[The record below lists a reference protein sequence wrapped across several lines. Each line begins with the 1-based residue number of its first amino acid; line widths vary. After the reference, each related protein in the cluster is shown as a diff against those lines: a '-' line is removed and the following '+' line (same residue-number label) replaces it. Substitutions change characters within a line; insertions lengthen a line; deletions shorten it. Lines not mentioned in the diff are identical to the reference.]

1 MKFHLHAR
9 KVLARILPLL
19 FFALL
24 LSAYESSGQPAL
36 PLNPYQGSWAF
47 TFTGGLDGS
56 GAMEVAAEG
65 NISVHVSIGK
75 YERFFSNPIALT
87 VSEDGALSGDIYL
100 WRIGVGSV
108 EGSFSPSGNVFG
120 RVTTPLF
127 SVGSVSGRF
136 SQTLGAGIYES
147 VAGNGTWSAQ
157 KK

>member
-1 MKFHLHAR
+1 MKFHLHTK
-9 KVLARILPLL
+9 KVPARILLL
-19 FFALL
+19 FFFALL
-24 LSAYESSGQPAL
+24 LNINESFGQPVL
-36 PLNPYQGSWAF
+36 PLTPYQGSWTF
-47 TFTGGLDGS
+47 TFAGGLDGS
-56 GAMEVAAEG
+56 GTMEVVAEG
-65 NISVHVSIGK
+65 KISVHVSIGK

-108 EGSFSPSGNVFG
+108 EGSFSSSGDVFG

-127 SVGSVSGRF
+127 NVGSVSGHF
-136 SQTLGAGIYES
+136 SQSSGAGTYES